1 MPRRYGEARHVAGHA
16 AAERRHAVRA
26 RELRLGQKLQNG
38 GERREI
44 LMCLPRWE
52 HIRAD
57 GKPGVAQARANRLKI
72 KRSHIAVGGDRDAA
86 AAQHG
91 FQPRA
96 AVPQQSRADGD
107 LVGRRGMDFNG
118 LNRGHSSSLP
128 VDLR

>member
-1 MPRRYGEARHVAGHA
+1 MRLPRR
-16 AAERRHAVRA
+16 
-26 RELRLGQKLQNG
+26 
-38 GERREI
+38 
-44 LMCLPRWE
+44 E

-57 GKPGVAQARANRLKI
+57 GKAGVAQARANRFKI

-96 AVPQQSRADGD
+96 AVPPQSRADGD

-118 LNRGHSSSLP
+118 LNRGHISSLP